1 MRWTVAGCLFTIMAM
16 AVPAP
21 AQLDRFGEARS
32 SDRPIADPPL
42 RSPDAA
48 GLSSD
53 WMKSLQ
59 SQGSMSSD
67 EILKRLDKDLGST
80 SAKPPEYFSQPRYR
94 PSESLDKEPPAR
106 STFK

>member
-1 MRWTVAGCLFTIMAM
+1 MRWAVTGCLFTIMAM

-21 AQLDRFGEARS
+21 AQLDRFGDGRS

-48 GLSSD
+48 GLPSD

-59 SQGSMSSD
+59 SHQSSD
-67 EILKRLDKDLGST
+67 EILKRLDKDLGSA
-80 SAKPPEYFSQPRYR
+80 SAKPPDHLSQPRYR